1 MKKVHYFFSL
11 LLLLFACS
19 EDKKQFE
26 FAGGTF
32 RMAIDSDMLAFEP
45 ALVADFY
52 SATVLNQVFEGLV
65 TFDPQD
71 LNLRPQ
77 LASSYKVSADGLTYE
92 FSLRKKVYFHPHEVF
107 EDDDDRLLTPE
118 DIVFSFELAC
128 TKDKDGLPSPAYTS
142 IFQKTVAGAVA
153 FYEGKAKSISGIRI
167 EKNKLI
173 VQLLEQDENFLN
185 KLANIHAAIVSKKVV
200 KSTGKVNWIGTGPFV
215 FSEVFTDE
223 HKTWK
228 FTKNESYY
236 LKDSKGNS
244 LPYLDG
250 LEFLVETKKANQLAL
265 FDAGKTDFIV
275 SLPSSG
281 ITSVLEGR
289 IQDFNQVP
297 PVLELRNNPLLVS
310 HYYFFNMQ
318 DPRFQDAKV
327 RQAFNFAIDRS
338 KIIQEILMGQA
349 FSAGDHGVVPPIKSV
364 FNGYDFNAIKTV
376 SYTFNPELAKKL
388 LADAGYTDGVN
399 FGEVELK
406 YNLGETQTAVAEEFA
421 RQIEKNLGIR
431 VNAVGTTFDQNM
443 QDANVLK
450 GDLFKTSWS
459 ADYCSPET
467 FLQAF
472 YGKLIP
478 KDPKAPSLIN
488 QSRYVNPAFDAYFE
502 QAKKE
507 KKRVNRLKN
516 FNLAEKE
523 LMLNPPLIVLWY
535 AGDNQLIYAKVR
547 NLHDNPLNFFY
558 FREVY
563 LKDWTKEE
571 YQNQLMK

>member
-11 LLLLFACS
+11 LLLIFACS

-32 RMAIDSDMLAFEP
+32 RMAIDSDVLSTDPAF
-45 ALVADFY
+45 VADFY

-77 LASSYKVSADGLTYE
+77 LASSYKISADGLTYE
-92 FSLRKKVYFHPHEVF
+92 FSLRKKVLFHPHEVF
-107 EDDDDRLLTPE
+107 TDDEDRLLTPA

-128 TKDKDGLPSPAYTS
+128 TKNKAGLPSPAYTS
-142 IFQKTVAGAVA
+142 IFQKSVAGASA
-153 FYEGKAKSISGIRI
+153 FYEGKATSISGIRV

-173 VQLLEQDENFLN
+173 IQLLEQDENFLN
-185 KLANIHAAIVSKKVV
+185 KLAHTHAAIVSKKVV
-200 KSTGKVNWIGTGPFV
+200 KSTGKVNWIGTGPFL
-215 FSEVFTDE
+215 FSEVSNEDL
-223 HKTWK
+223 KTWK
-228 FTKNESYY
+228 FSKNDSYY
-236 LKDSKGNS
+236 LKDAKGNS

-250 LEFLVETKKANQLAL
+250 LEFLVEGKKGNQLAL

-275 SLPSSG
+275 SLPSDG

-310 HYYFFNMQ
+310 HYYFFNMK

-327 RQAFNFAIDRS
+327 RQAFNFAIDRT
-338 KIIQEILMGQA
+338 KITQEILFGQA
-349 FSAGDHGVVPPIKSV
+349 FSPGDHGVVPPIESV
-364 FNGYDFNAIKTV
+364 FNGYDFNAVKTV
-376 SYTFNPELAKKL
+376 SYTFNPELAQKL
-388 LADAGYTDGVN
+388 LAEAGYPDGAN
-399 FGEVELK
+399 FGDVELK

-421 RQIEKNLGIR
+421 RQIEQNLGIT
-431 VNAVGTTFDQNM
+431 VNAVGTTFDQNI
-443 QDANVLK
+443 QDANELK

-459 ADYCSPET
+459 ADYSSPET

-478 KDPKAPSLIN
+478 QDPTAPSLIN
-488 QSRYVNPAFDAYFE
+488 QSRYINPAFDAYFE
-502 QAKKE
+502 AGRKE
-507 KKRVNRLKN
+507 KKRASRLKN
-516 FNLAEKE
+516 FSLAEKE

-535 AGDNQLIYAKVR
+535 AGENQLIYAKVR